1 MAVCC
6 YCIVMTSKER
16 FHPSRALEN
25 PHQFYEEVFQENR
38 PRAAVV
44 KVVGQTAVRL
54 SKPQFI
60 FPDAM
65 TGEQFF
71 GQIPDKDPLILSL
84 SHAGKKRF
92 HDVIGGLAAVFTQS
106 ELLNRV
112 PEMRVW
118 GATPY
123 LTDRRFGPL
132 IARLGGIPVNRSGD
146 YALYGL
152 DDVSDSDRESV
163 NNALIN
169 TSIDFLTEK
178 PGRTIDI
185 FPAGT
190 KGAAK
195 LRDGVGRVAEG
206 LASGYAIPISM
217 ASPVQETSNIP
228 KGLVVVFGEPVEF
241 RSGLSSAFYVDQI
254 QHSQDIALAS
264 ARHQVKLNHN

>member
-1 MAVCC
+1 MN
-6 YCIVMTSKER
+6 SKER
-16 FHPSRALEN
+16 YHPSRALEN
-25 PHQFYEEVFQENR
+25 PNQFYSEVFQENR
-38 PRAAVV
+38 PRAAAV
-44 KVVGQTAVRL
+44 KIVGETAVRL

-60 FPDAM
+60 YPGGL
-65 TGEQFF
+65 TGQKFFEQV
-71 GQIPDKDPLILSL
+71 PDKDPLILSL

-92 HDVIGGLAAVFTQS
+92 HDVIGGLAAVFTQA

-132 IARLGGIPVNRSGD
+132 IARLGGIPVTRSGD

-152 DDVSDSDRESV
+152 EDVSEADRESV
-163 NNALIN
+163 NSALIN
-169 TSIDFLTEK
+169 TSIDFLTDK

-228 KGLVVVFGEPVEF
+228 KGLVVAFGEPVEF
-241 RSGLSSAFYVDQI
+241 RSGLSAAFYVDQI
-254 QHSQDIALAS
+254 QSSQDIALTT
-264 ARHQVKLNHN
+264 ARHHLTLH